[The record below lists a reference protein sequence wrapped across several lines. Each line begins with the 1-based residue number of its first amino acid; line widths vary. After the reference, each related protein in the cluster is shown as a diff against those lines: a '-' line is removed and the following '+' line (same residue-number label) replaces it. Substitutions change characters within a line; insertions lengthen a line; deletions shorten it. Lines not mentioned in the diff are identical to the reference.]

1 MADLTIKLAAFCTP
15 GDYKMRPLDTIYSI
29 FKLIPME
36 LYRQNR
42 SKLIASMW
50 QHLQAQGLPINGVV
64 FLQGGEEQKG
74 YCTNSL
80 ILFRQESYLAYLFV
94 VKEQA
99 IYRSI
104 GISIEES
111 NLTVTHGIYLAV
123 FT

>member
-1 MADLTIKLAAFCTP
+1 
-15 GDYKMRPLDTIYSI
+15 
-29 FKLIPME
+29 ME
-36 LYRQNR
+36 IYRQNR

-104 GISIEES
+104 GVSIEES
-111 NLTVTHGIYLAV
+111 NLTVTHCIYLAV